1 MKKNMYLFFS
11 LSLFMFSCGKDD
23 SPKAPEEE
31 NKAPVIAE
39 QSFTVAEDIT
49 DAQAIGTVTAS
60 DPDGDS
66 LTFSIESDDDGLF
79 DITEAGVLSLT
90 TGKSLDFE
98 TKTAHT
104 LFVSAYDG
112 VEETNAKVTV
122 TVQDVNDTF
131 VTTWKTVTDG
141 ESIEIGLVE
150 GLAYDFM
157 IDWGDGTI
165 ENITKDE
172 NIEHSYATAGDH
184 VVAIQGNFPGMIMS
198 LLASAPK
205 LMSIDQWGNNKWE
218 SLESAFASC
227 ENMVYKATDVPDLSQ
242 VSSLAGMFTSAK
254 QFNGDI
260 GNWDVG
266 NITDMKSM
274 FLAASSFN
282 GDISNWNTENVT
294 NMPFMFN
301 GASSFNQDIGD
312 WNTENVTSMSGM
324 FGGAILFN
332 QDISMW
338 NVSSVTQMGS
348 MFFGASSFNQDIGG
362 WNTEKVIFMSGMFS
376 GASVFNQNIGGWNIG
391 SITNMENMFD
401 NSGMDIIRMNNTVI
415 GWSNFV
421 ENNNGP
427 FGINCGMEGMIA
439 CFEINEVF
447 NAIAYLESEGVDWE
461 LEGLSPVGNCQ

>member
-1 MKKNMYLFFS
+1 MYLFFS
-11 LSLFMFSCGKDD
+11 LSLFIFSCGKDD
-23 SPKAPEEE
+23 SPKVPEEE
-31 NKAPVIAE
+31 NRAPIIAE

-141 ESIEIGLVE
+141 ESITIGLVE
-150 GLAYDFM
+150 GFAYNFT

-184 VVAIQGNFPGMIMS
+184 VVAIQGNFPGIEMIALS
-198 LLASAPK
+198 SAPK
-205 LMSIDQWGNNKWE
+205 LMSLDQWGNNKWE
-218 SLESAFASC
+218 YMLTAFAGC

-242 VSSLAGMFTSAK
+242 VSSLNSMFYGAK

-260 GNWDVG
+260 GDWDVSTIG
-266 NITDMKSM
+266 DMSGM
-274 FLAASSFN
+274 FQNASSFN
-282 GDISNWNTENVT
+282 GDIGGWNTENVT
-294 NMPFMFN
+294 DMFSMFY
-301 GASSFNQDIGD
+301 GASSFNSDIGGWNTENVTSMSSMFFD
-312 WNTENVTSMSGM
+312 ASSFNGDIGGWNTENVTSMSGM
-324 FGGAILFN
+324 F
-332 QDISMW
+332 S
-338 NVSSVTQMGS
+338 
-348 MFFGASSFNQDIGG
+348 GASSFDQDLGD
-362 WNTEKVIFMSGMFS
+362 
-376 GASVFNQNIGGWNIG
+376 WNIG
-391 SITNMENMFD
+391 SITNMESMFD
-401 NSGMDIIRMNNTVI
+401 NSGMSEESINATLVD
-415 GWSNFV
+415 WSSFV
-421 ENNNGP
+421 ENNDKP
-427 FGINCGMEGMIA
+427 KDIKCGMVGMVA
-439 CFEINEVF
+439 CSNIFAVGE
-447 NAIAYLESEGVDWE
+447 AIDFLEAGNGWE
-461 LEGLSPVGNCQ
+461 LDGLATNGCQ